1 MSTAVSTPRPFTRN
15 PDVLRKQE
23 EEVHW
28 VKGLLVSAQ
37 KRRWYG
43 KITIEIKA
51 GMIDLVRSEETLK
64 PPSISDR

>member
-1 MSTAVSTPRPFTRN
+1 MIKN

-23 EEVHW
+23 EELRW
-28 VKGLLVSAQ
+28 IQGLLVSAQ
-37 KRRWYG
+37 KRRWFG

-64 PPSISDR
+64 PPREG